1 MKKIMFNDRYGLTQ
15 AVLDGR
21 KTQTR
26 RIITCPK
33 TFKGEDVAGFH
44 VYRRMSDNAILEYPI
59 MYDADERDFDG
70 GYIEPKYKVGEVVA
84 VAQRYRDVG
93 LNHPDPDYFVEQI
106 AKAHHVEDVDTEL
119 LPGWRNKMF
128 VKAELMPNRIR
139 ITDIQVE
146 RLQDI
151 SNDDDCIKEG
161 IRRILPDFAVQPT
174 LYEAAGLLHD
184 NPRDAFASLIDKVSG
199 RGTWERNPWVIVYEF
214 ELVR

>member
-26 RIITCPK
+26 RIVSERLLDRWTEYDDCCNSVGVSGLSEIGVSVTREYYDCAK
-33 TFKGEDVAGFH
+33 FFL
-44 VYRRMSDNAILEYPI
+44 DNSP
-59 MYDADERDFDG
+59 
-70 GYIEPKYKVGEVVA
+70 YKVGEVVA

-106 AKAHHVEDVDTEL
+106 AKAHRVDDVDAEL

-128 VKAELMPNRIR
+128 VKAELMPSRIR

-184 NPRDAFASLIDKVSG
+184 NPRDAFASLIDKASG
-199 RGTWERNPWVIVYEF
+199 RGTWASNPWCFAYEF
-214 ELVR
+214 ELVK